1 MKKLFIAI
9 LFILNINVVKAY
21 ENDFFTIDI
30 PKDYKLEIEENNSYK
45 WAKDNNYIAITI
57 SNNQELNYNI
67 STYTKTDIEN
77 QKRYIENNINKE
89 LKDYNVKVTVT
100 NIEKIKLNNKDVLN
114 YNIYWPT
121 KDTTGYDTYQI
132 GNIFTTDKY
141 ITTIVYSSD
150 KDIKDDNEYHNIINS
165 VKIKDVKISN
175 NSPYITTAIIAALI
189 LAIIRY
195 IIKYK
200 KKLHK

>member
-1 MKKLFIAI
+1 MKKLFIVI

-45 WAKDNNYIAITI
+45 WVKDNNYIAITI

-100 NIEKIKLNNKDVLN
+100 NIEKIKLNNKEVLN

-132 GNIFTTDKY
+132 GNIFATLICLTY
-141 ITTIVYSSD
+141 QNLYYCLSSAS
-150 KDIKDDNEYHNIINS
+150 IP
-165 VKIKDVKISN
+165 
-175 NSPYITTAIIAALI
+175 SPFEIFI
-189 LAIIRY
+189 
-195 IIKYK
+195 
-200 KKLHK
+200 